1 MKILEVFNS
10 LDKVYDSR
18 VRICIMAI
26 LTVNK
31 KVDFNA
37 IKKLL
42 NLTDGNLASH
52 ILALERNDYIKVHK
66 KFIGK
71 KPNTSYSI
79 TPEGRK
85 TYDEHC
91 KALAALLKIKN

>member
-1 MKILEVFNS
+1 MKILEVFES

-26 LTVNK
+26 LTVND
-31 KVDFNA
+31 KVDFNS

-52 ILALERNDYIKVHK
+52 IIALERNDYIKVHK

-79 TPEGRK
+79 TPEGK
-85 TYDEHC
+85 KAFQSHC
-91 KALAALLKIKN
+91 TALRHLLKLV

>member
-1 MKILEVFNS
+1 MKILEVFND
-10 LDKVYDSR
+10 LDKIYDSR

-26 LTVNK
+26 LTVNS

-52 ILALERNDYIKVHK
+52 IIALERNDYIKVHK
-66 KFIGK
+66 IFIGK

-79 TPEGRK
+79 TPEGKK
-85 TYDEHC
+85 TYQAHC
-91 KALAALLKIKN
+91 NALRHLLKLV